1 MLVSVSRSVVWSS
14 GDKLYY
20 GHIIQTDHNMQ
31 IVSHNENVNGSH
43 TVMYNW
49 QWMCSIISCK
59 MYPDFRDFKLRVGG
73 STRDACRKT
82 DEKQR

>member
-31 IVSHNENVNGSH
+31 IVSHNGNVNGSH
-43 TVMYNW
+43 TA
-49 QWMCSIISCK
+49 
-59 MYPDFRDFKLRVGG
+59 F
-73 STRDACRKT
+73 
-82 DEKQR
+82 